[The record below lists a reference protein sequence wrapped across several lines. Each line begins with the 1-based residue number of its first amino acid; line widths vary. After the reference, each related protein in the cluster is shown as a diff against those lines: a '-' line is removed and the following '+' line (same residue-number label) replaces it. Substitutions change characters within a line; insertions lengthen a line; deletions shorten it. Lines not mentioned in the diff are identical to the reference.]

1 MPSPQPCCAP
11 LLPGLAQPRREVLG
25 NGNQIVSLAIE
36 GAPLVC
42 LDFWCRAG
50 SAFETEAESGLAHF
64 LEHMVFKGSE
74 ALAAVVEEFG
84 RDVLA
89 ADGSL
94 DRPKLGRIVFADDAK
109 RRRLM
114 SITFPAIGRL
124 LLERFAVA
132 EAAGAPVLVYESALL
147 VENGQADAWRP
158 LVVVTTTPEI
168 QLRRLR
174 ERNALT
180 GEEALDRVRSQM
192 PLADKA
198 RLADFVIENVGTPA
212 QTRSRCAEV
221 WAALID
227 LARP

>member
-1 MPSPQPCCAP
+1 MVRAALTGGIACGKS
-11 LLPGLAQPRREVLG
+11 LVSGFLREM
-25 NGNQIVSLAIE
+25 
-36 GAPLVC
+36 GAAVVDDDVAARDAVRP
-42 LDFWCRAG
+42 
-50 SAFETEAESGLAHF
+50 
-64 LEHMVFKGSE
+64 GSE

>member
-1 MPSPQPCCAP
+1 M
-11 LLPGLAQPRREVLG
+11 V
-25 NGNQIVSLAIE
+25 
-36 GAPLVC
+36 
-42 LDFWCRAG
+42 RAG
-50 SAFETEAESGLAHF
+50 LTGGIACGKSLVSGF
-64 LEHMVFKGSE
+64 LREMGAAVVDDDVAARDAVRPGSE

-124 LLERFAVA
+124 LLERFAAA

>member
-1 MPSPQPCCAP
+1 M
-11 LLPGLAQPRREVLG
+11 V
-25 NGNQIVSLAIE
+25 
-36 GAPLVC
+36 
-42 LDFWCRAG
+42 RAG
-50 SAFETEAESGLAHF
+50 LTGGIACGKSLVSGF
-64 LEHMVFKGSE
+64 LREMGAAVVDDDVAARDAVRPGSE

>member
-1 MPSPQPCCAP
+1 M
-11 LLPGLAQPRREVLG
+11 V
-25 NGNQIVSLAIE
+25 
-36 GAPLVC
+36 
-42 LDFWCRAG
+42 RAG
-50 SAFETEAESGLAHF
+50 LTGGIACGKSLVSGF
-64 LEHMVFKGSE
+64 LREMGAAVVDDDVAARDAVRPGSE

-212 QTRSRCAEV
+212 QTRSRSAEV